1 MPQLVLLFRQC
12 VRSGHVAPRWRCLSQ
27 RLGAC
32 HWAAKVAEEFRS
44 AQLFGFC
51 MVDTTVRPW
60 HRPVAGS
67 ADSHAPFLKA
77 RDLPVAGMFGRAF
90 VLILFAVQV
99 ALGSIVRRSKHE
111 LQVPGEKHDE
121 TVWPSSDSG
130 GCLSYSP
137 DGSRVPL
144 RGTPHFSPPR
154 LLCRAAQDSLL
165 ERGNGGSVTCRVPTL
180 SREAV

>member
-1 MPQLVLLFRQC
+1 MIASSC
-12 VRSGHVAPRWRCLSQ
+12 I
-27 RLGAC
+27 
-32 HWAAKVAEEFRS
+32 
-44 AQLFGFC
+44 
-51 MVDTTVRPW
+51 VDTTVRPW

-67 ADSHAPFLKA
+67 TGSSAPLLKA

-144 RGTPHFSPPR
+144 RGTPHFRRRASCVAPR
-154 LLCRAAQDSLL
+154 KTPDCYM
-165 ERGNGGSVTCRVPTL
+165 
-180 SREAV
+180 SRTDTVS